1 MKKQEFKKMR
11 RGFRTS
17 RTTLHKHSN
26 IQIIGVSEGEEGEQ
40 EIENLFEKIMEEMF
54 PNMAKEVDFQEV
66 QEAQSPKEVGPK
78 EAHTKAHHNYIS
90 QD

>member
-1 MKKQEFKKMR
+1 MR

-40 EIENLFEKIMEEMF
+40 EIENLFEKNNEGEL
-54 PNMAKEVDFQEV
+54 P
-66 QEAQSPKEVGPK
+66 
-78 EAHTKAHHNYIS
+78 
-90 QD
+90 